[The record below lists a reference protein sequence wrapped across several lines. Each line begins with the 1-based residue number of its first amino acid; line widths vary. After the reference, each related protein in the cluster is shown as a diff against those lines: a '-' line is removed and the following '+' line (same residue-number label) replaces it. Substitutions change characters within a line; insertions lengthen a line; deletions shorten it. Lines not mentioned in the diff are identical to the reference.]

1 MEESHLSK
9 PTNKYTIIVFIY
21 AYQLSVIKIY
31 SACENFVLKCNRK
44 HENAVSCK
52 NWRWMSLSDF
62 KWSAGKIVSKMTY
75 NVLSG
80 TLNPTIPPSI
90 PSLFINVLS
99 WSFYMRLTGF
109 REIGGFAT
117 LDKVNF
123 FHDFSSNFRLL
134 SMTLGTAVS
143 VWIFILH
150 GLFTMHWFHHPQT
163 RLSVPIPQKQH
174 WHLWNQTGPKYFIFH
189 QTV

>member
-1 MEESHLSK
+1 VRKLCPKMQSEAWKCSQRQKLKMDVTQWFQVIGWKDSLQNDLQCVEWDVK
-9 PTNKYTIIVFIY
+9 PYY
-21 AYQLSVIKIY
+21 
-31 SACENFVLKCNRK
+31 
-44 HENAVSCK
+44 
-52 NWRWMSLSDF
+52 
-62 KWSAGKIVSKMTY
+62 
-75 NVLSG
+75 
-80 TLNPTIPPSI
+80 PPSI

-163 RLSVPIPQKQH
+163 RLPVPIPQKQH